1 MRSGDVEFF
10 SLLTATSL
18 YVAATGSLPNFP
30 QSQQK
35 GQGAQRLA
43 LESPEM
49 RVEAMT
55 QNMKRSRKFGIQATK
70 AAHDASGS
78 TVVFNFEGGEYQTLI
93 QHSFRVV
100 YNFCSKG
107 T

>member
-1 MRSGDVEFF
+1 M
-10 SLLTATSL
+10 
-18 YVAATGSLPNFP
+18 
-30 QSQQK
+30 
-35 GQGAQRLA
+35 RLA
-43 LESPEM
+43 LGFIHSGP
-49 RVEAMT
+49 
-55 QNMKRSRKFGIQATK
+55 RSDSAAGSDSGSGLKFGIQATK